1 MNNTLRIA
9 LAQINCTVGDLNGN
23 YNKVIEYISKA
34 DNSGADIVA
43 FPELTITGYPPE
55 DLLLKPKFISDNLE
69 IINKLSKKIKK
80 IVAIVG
86 FVNKQKNNLFN
97 SAAIIYDGKIKG
109 IYNKMILPNYGV
121 FDEKRYF
128 HQGDNPIV
136 FKYGKYIFGVGICED
151 IWNENTPIKKQV
163 QLGADIIFNIN
174 ASPYYAGKIKLRES
188 IIQKQAKSNNIR
200 VVYVNLVGGQDE
212 LVFDGQSM
220 IIDNN
225 GKFLGKSLA
234 FNEDL
239 FITDI
244 NIPLKKIKK
253 NQKIINITNQIPIK
267 SKIKLPEKNIKPL
280 KPIEE
285 IYNALLLGLSDYVR
299 KNGFKKV
306 VIGLSG
312 GIDSALVAALAVDS
326 LGKENVTGVFMPS
339 QYSSTES
346 GEDAKQLAYNL
357 GIRFSTIPINQI
369 YKTYLYVLKQTF
381 KGHKQDITEE
391 NLQARIRGNLLMALS
406 NKFGCMVLTTGNKS
420 EMSAGYATL
429 YGDMAGGFAVIKD
442 VPKILV
448 YKLSEYRNSL
458 YKVIPKRILTKAPT
472 AELRPNQKDSD
483 TLPKYEIL
491 DPILKAYIE
500 DDMDMEQ
507 IVLMGYEKNVVI
519 KIISMVDRSEYK
531 RRQSPPGIK
540 ITYKAFGK
548 DRRMPITNGYR

>member
-23 YNKVIEYISKA
+23 YNKVIEYIRKA

-429 YGDMAGGFAVIKD
+429 YGDMAGGFAGIKD

-507 IVLMGYEKNVVI
+507 IVLMGYEKNVVT

>member
-507 IVLMGYEKNVVI
+507 IVLMGYEKNVVT

>member
-23 YNKVIEYISKA
+23 YNKVIEYIRKA

>member
-1 MNNTLRIA
+1 MNNALRIA

-23 YNKVIEYISKA
+23 YNKVIEYIRKA

-507 IVLMGYEKNVVI
+507 IVLMGYEKNVVT